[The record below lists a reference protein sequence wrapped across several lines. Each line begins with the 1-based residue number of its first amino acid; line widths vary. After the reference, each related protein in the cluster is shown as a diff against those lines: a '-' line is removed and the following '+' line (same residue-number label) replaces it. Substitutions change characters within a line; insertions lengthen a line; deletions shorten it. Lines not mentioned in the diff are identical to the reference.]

1 MEKKFDNIYMKR
13 FYYFNLYVIK
23 GKNGDIL
30 IDTGF
35 ICMKKKVKKWLDK
48 FNIKLIILTHVH
60 IDHTWNVKYIQDI
73 YNCKVAIGN
82 LDKNNIDNSKIK
94 TFPKNKL
101 FNTWTK
107 LMNWGMNKFKQEEY
121 QIDNYLKNNQIL
133 NKYGI
138 KLKIISLKGH
148 TTGSIGIKYKE
159 YLFVGDALVNRG
171 PKVSIAFQNQHPE
184 HTLKS
189 VKKILKENPSIV
201 FVGHDKE
208 ITKDKLFKS
217 FTSLTKHN
225 LYHNIKL

>member
-1 MEKKFDNIYMKR
+1 MEIQFNNIYMKR

-35 ICMKKKVKKWLDK
+35 ICMKKRVKKWLDK

-60 IDHTWNVKYIQDI
+60 VDHSWNVKYIKDL
-73 YNCKVAIGN
+73 YNCKVAIGTQ
-82 LDKNNIDNSKIK
+82 DKNNIDNSKIK
-94 TFPKNKL
+94 TFPKNKH

-107 LMNWGMNKFKQEEY
+107 LMNFGMNKFIPEEY
-121 QIDNYLKNNQIL
+121 QVDYYLKNNEVI
-133 NKYGI
+133 NKYGLN
-138 KLKIISLKGH
+138 LKIISLKGH
-148 TTGSIGIKYKE
+148 TTGSIGIKYKD

-184 HTLKS
+184 HAIKS
-189 VKKILKENPSIV
+189 VNKILKENPSIV

-217 FTSLTKHN
+217 FTSIDKA
-225 LYHNIKL
+225 